1 MNQLQEHYL
10 FLVNNNIKTVEGL
23 ITYQVLW
30 DLDVR
35 KISDRQQELYQQKRA
50 RKRACKTKEDIREYQ
65 IWHMGIQE
73 ELDELKAEK
82 KALNR
87 NLRIVEGCVEEYKK
101 FSMLDYSTIE
111 DEIRHTIEV
120 PEYPYAVVDE
130 VVPENDTDLS
140 VNNYEEEMIF
150 YEDYKKRT
158 PMEKAQHWE
167 FDSIRS
173 RETVQNFVKT
183 MFFEMSYHAD
193 IDEFLEETES
203 LYRGIIE
210 LVTKNKAEEVLGE
223 VKRRRVPFDEWS
235 ILEKAEILQFQ
246 LDNNSYN
253 IRLYNEVCKA
263 CGVDTSD
270 ADKMFE
276 DYQAI
281 YDKTVDMQSEQR
293 MEKNVGDRGRAR

>member
-1 MNQLQEHYL
+1 
-10 FLVNNNIKTVEGL
+10 
-23 ITYQVLW
+23 
-30 DLDVR
+30 
-35 KISDRQQELYQQKRA
+35 
-50 RKRACKTKEDIREYQ
+50 
-65 IWHMGIQE
+65 
-73 ELDELKAEK
+73 
-82 KALNR
+82 
-87 NLRIVEGCVEEYKK
+87 
-101 FSMLDYSTIE
+101 MLDYSTIE

-140 VNNYEEEMIF
+140 VNNYEEDMIS
-150 YEDYKKRT
+150 YGDYKKLT

-167 FDSIRS
+167 FNSIRS
-173 RETVQNFVKT
+173 RETVQNVVKT
-183 MFFEMSYHAD
+183 MFLEMSYDAD
-193 IDEFLEETES
+193 IDELLEETEL
-203 LYRGIIE
+203 LYKGMLE
-210 LVTKNKAEEVLGE
+210 LVSKNKAEEVLGE
-223 VKRRRVPFDEWS
+223 VKRRGVPFDEWS
-235 ILEKAEILQFQ
+235 VLEKAEILQFQ